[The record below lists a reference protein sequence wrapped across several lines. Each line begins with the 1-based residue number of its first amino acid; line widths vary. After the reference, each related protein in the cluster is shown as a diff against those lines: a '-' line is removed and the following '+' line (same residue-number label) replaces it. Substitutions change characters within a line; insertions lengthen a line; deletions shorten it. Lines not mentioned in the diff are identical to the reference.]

1 MDKDLVRLKRRQ
13 SFADRRLGIW
23 DKIKAKYPEGM
34 TKDNFEQI
42 KKEIQEQE
50 KKDRKRVA

>member
-13 SFADRRLGIW
+13 SFADRRLEIW
-23 DKIKAKYPEGM
+23 EKTKAKYPEGM
-34 TKDNFEQI
+34 TSDNLEQI

>member
-1 MDKDLVRLKRRQ
+1 MDRDLVRLKRRQ
-13 SFADRRLGIW
+13 SFADRRLEIW
-23 DKIKAKYPEGM
+23 DGMKVKYPEGM

-50 KKDRKRVA
+50 RIDRNRVA